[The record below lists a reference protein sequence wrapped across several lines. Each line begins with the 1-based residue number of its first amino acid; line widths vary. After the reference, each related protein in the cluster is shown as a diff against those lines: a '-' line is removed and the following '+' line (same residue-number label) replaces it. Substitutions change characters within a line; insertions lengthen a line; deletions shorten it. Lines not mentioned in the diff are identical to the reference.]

1 MELLELKDAVIGIF
15 ETDIDHLGDALMDA
29 VENNKTELYDK
40 FCELVDG
47 DLSEDYLQKIF
58 QYYHADR
65 EEKKQDYTP
74 KSIASFMSMLI
85 GKSDVVTDMC
95 AGSGALTIQRW
106 NDNHN
111 QKFYLFELDE
121 KVMPFLL
128 FNLVVRNIDAN
139 VCRADVLTDTQ
150 YEQWRISKGETY
162 GRITYFKPSV
172 QS

>member
-1 MELLELKDAVIGIF
+1 MELLELKDAVLGIF

-40 FCELVDG
+40 FCELVDR

-74 KSIASFMSMLI
+74 KSIASFMGMLI

-106 NDNHN
+106 SDNKN

-121 KVMPFLL
+121 KVIPFLL
-128 FNLVVRNIDAN
+128 FNLAVRNIDAN
-139 VCRADVLTDTQ
+139 VCRADVLTDTH
-150 YEQWRISKGETY
+150 YEQWRMSKGEKY
-162 GRITYFKPSV
+162 GRLTYFKPTV

>member
-1 MELLELKDAVIGIF
+1 MELLELKDAVLEIF
-15 ETDIDHLGDALMDA
+15 DTDIDHLGDALMDA
-29 VENNKTELYDK
+29 VENNKIELYDK

-47 DLSEDYLQKIF
+47 DLAEDHLQKIF

-65 EEKKQDYTP
+65 KEKKQYYTP
-74 KSIASFMSMLI
+74 KSIALFMSMLI

-106 NDNHN
+106 NDNKN

-121 KVMPFLL
+121 KVIPFLL
-128 FNLVVRNIDAN
+128 FNLAVRNIDSTI
-139 VCRADVLTDTQ
+139 CRADVLTDTK
-150 YEQWRISKGETY
+150 YEQWRMSKGEKY
-162 GRITYFKPSV
+162 GRITYFKPAV